1 MLRRLAVVT
10 VTLTCVVVLV
20 AAGAGPLNQSQG
32 RATGAASAS
41 LSTVTL
47 LMGASPGSLDPG
59 VSYTFQAM
67 EPDWLAYTG
76 LVTYAHAG
84 GRAGERLIPGLA
96 TSLPTVTDGGKTYT
110 VTLRPGLVYS
120 NGAPVRA
127 SDFKWTVERATKLWE
142 VSGAFLKPVV
152 KGAAAYARGAA
163 RTVSGVVAN
172 NATRQITIRLTAPDG
187 WFEDVLAFPAL
198 GLVPAGTPMHNE
210 PSTPP
215 PGVGPYMLSSI
226 KPNRSFML
234 VRNPF
239 WAQMSIPGI
248 PAGSVDV
255 RARISPYISATA
267 RAVLHN
273 TADVFDWADQ
283 IPGGLLPRIRT
294 QARNRYS
301 QTVGLST
308 DFVFLNTREKPFSS
322 QLAREAVVT
331 ALDENTMN
339 RIASG
344 RIVRG
349 CHFLPPGM
357 VGHTTAPCPYGS
369 PTTGGSLA
377 KGRALI
383 KRSGMGGTRVTV
395 WTEDI
400 TPRLQW
406 MDYYAG
412 LLRRLGFRVRQ
423 RILPEGEYFNA
434 LGNRANHAQT
444 GFDDWNADFPDPT
457 DFYTL
462 LNATSISPKNNYNAS
477 LVDDPRIQHA
487 LKALTPALPNNLK
500 SVASRWRTLDRYVAS
515 KAYFA
520 VFGHQTFPVF
530 TSDRIDHRSIVFQPV
545 YGLDWSSLRLK

>member
-10 VTLTCVVVLV
+10 VSLICVVVLAVV
-20 AAGAGPLNQSQG
+20 AAPNGPVSQARG
-32 RATGAASAS
+32 QATGAGSAS
-41 LSTVTL
+41 LSTVAL

-59 VSYTFQAM
+59 VSYTVQAM

-84 GRAGERLIPGLA
+84 GSAGERLIPGLA
-96 TSLPTVTDGGKTYT
+96 TSLPKVTDGGKTYT

-127 SDFKWTVERATKLWE
+127 SDFTWTLERAIKLWE
-142 VSGAFLKPVV
+142 VSGTFLKPVV
-152 KGAAAYARGAA
+152 QGAAAYGSGSA

-172 NATRQITIRLTAPDG
+172 NATRQITIRLTAPVG

-198 GLVPAGTPMHNE
+198 GLVPTGTPMHNE
-210 PSTPP
+210 PSAPP

-234 VRNPF
+234 VRNSF

-255 RARISPYISATA
+255 RVRIDPNVYANA

-283 IPGGLLPRIRT
+283 IPNRLLPRIR
-294 QARNRYS
+294 ARAGGRYS
-301 QTVGLST
+301 QKVGLSS
-308 DFVFLNTREKPFSS
+308 DFIFLNTREKPFSS

-331 ALDENTMN
+331 ALDENAMH

-357 VGHTTAPCPYGS
+357 VGHTTGPCPYGS
-369 PTTGGSLA
+369 PIAGGNLA

-395 WTEDI
+395 WTEDVA
-400 TPRLQW
+400 PRLQW
-406 MDYYAG
+406 MDYYAR

-423 RILPEGEYFNA
+423 RFLPEDEYFNA
-434 LGNRANHAQT
+434 IGNRSNQAQT

-462 LNATSISPKNNYNAS
+462 LNASVPYYNAS
-477 LVDDPRIQHA
+477 HVDDPRIQHA
-487 LKALTPALPNNLK
+487 LETLTPVLPNSRK
-500 SVASRWRTLDRYVAS
+500 SVASRWRALDRYVAR

-520 VFGHQTFPVF
+520 VFGHQTFPLF
-530 TSDRIDHRSIVFQPV
+530 TSNRIDHPSAVFQPE
-545 YGLDWSSLRLK
+545 YGLDWSSLQLK